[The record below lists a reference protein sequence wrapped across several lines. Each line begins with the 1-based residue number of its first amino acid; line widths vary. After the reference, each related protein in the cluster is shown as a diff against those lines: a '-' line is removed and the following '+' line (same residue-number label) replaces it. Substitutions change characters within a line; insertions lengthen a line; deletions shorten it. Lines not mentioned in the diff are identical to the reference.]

1 MQVFLHRGELHIIP
15 REAELSADDDG
26 STSPALCA
34 AVSYVCTHHS
44 VTVASALIQQVLQCR
59 ISGYHIS

>member
-15 REAELSADDDG
+15 RECELAAG
-26 STSPALCA
+26 EALCA
-34 AVSYVCTHHS
+34 AVSYVCTNHS
-44 VTVASALIQQVLQCR
+44 ATVASTLIQQVLQRR